1 MSVHTL
7 DIDSGERDPIAYPN
21 PGDYVVELKNPIYN
35 VSKISLV
42 SARIHA
48 SQLLINDRNNTF
60 SVNGTTVTLPNEN
73 YSGQELAEELTTQ
86 FQAASVPISTV
97 TYDKS
102 KNDLSFTGNS
112 PFTFEFYGGENG
124 FSTGTDGF
132 TTPHDILG
140 LPASNVVS
148 ISEKDTITQD
158 YTNLTNV
165 PGSSRQ
171 PGTWRTY
178 TFGSITLPNDW
189 TMNGF
194 KLTAT
199 VNGALD
205 GIPTA
210 EYVTLKMK
218 KQGIAAGTQPSVGMT
233 FNPQNQTSGITS
245 GGGKVYYTNVTQSRT
260 IVSNGSFSAGDVVDF
275 QMTIYVTYW
284 DTMSVNFAIE
294 YCPLTG
300 CDMLT
305 TGSINL
311 QGPDALILKISS
323 GAEELNKTVYSD
335 TPFYTGRILMC
346 GDVIN
351 YSGIDDTVE
360 HNFESGSQNISK
372 IRIQFFYS
380 SNNRLIPYDFRNAN
394 HVLKL
399 SINGVTDKLSRVPMV
414 KKGTELQNEERTEGY
429 RLPPNIQGK
438 VDDLNK
444 WNGFIYIFLIVLTG
458 CFFMVFTKPRRL
470 SE

>member
-73 YSGQELAEELTTQ
+73 YSGKELAEELTTQ

-102 KNDLSFTGNS
+102 KNDLSFSGNS

-140 LPASNVVS
+140 LPASN
-148 ISEKDTITQD
+148 IS
-158 YTNLTNV
+158 
-165 PGSSRQ
+165 
-171 PGTWRTY
+171 
-178 TFGSITLPNDW
+178 
-189 TMNGF
+189 
-194 KLTAT
+194 
-199 VNGALD
+199 
-205 GIPTA
+205 
-210 EYVTLKMK
+210 
-218 KQGIAAGTQPSVGMT
+218 
-233 FNPQNQTSGITS
+233 
-245 GGGKVYYTNVTQSRT
+245 
-260 IVSNGSFSAGDVVDF
+260 
-275 QMTIYVTYW
+275 
-284 DTMSVNFAIE
+284 SVNNT
-294 YCPLTG
+294 LV
-300 CDMLT
+300 

-360 HNFESGSQNISK
+360 HNFDSGSQNITK
-372 IRIQFFYS
+372 LRIQFFYS

-399 SINGVTDKLSRVPMV
+399 SIVGTTDKLSRVPMV
-414 KKGTELQNEERTEGY
+414 KKDTDEERTEGY

-444 WNGFIYIFLIVLTG
+444 WNAFIYIFLIVLTG

>member
-73 YSGQELAEELTTQ
+73 YSGNEIASELFTQ
-86 FQAASVPISTV
+86 FQSSSLPITSV

-102 KNDLSFTGNS
+102 KNDIIFGGTA
-112 PFTFEFYGGENG
+112 PFTFEFYGGVNG
-124 FSTGTDGF
+124 FANTSEGL

-140 LPASNVVS
+140 LPASNVS
-148 ISEKDTITQD
+148 
-158 YTNLTNV
+158 
-165 PGSSRQ
+165 
-171 PGTWRTY
+171 
-178 TFGSITLPNDW
+178 
-189 TMNGF
+189 
-194 KLTAT
+194 
-199 VNGALD
+199 
-205 GIPTA
+205 
-210 EYVTLKMK
+210 
-218 KQGIAAGTQPSVGMT
+218 
-233 FNPQNQTSGITS
+233 
-245 GGGKVYYTNVTQSRT
+245 
-260 IVSNGSFSAGDVVDF
+260 
-275 QMTIYVTYW
+275 
-284 DTMSVNFAIE
+284 SVNNTI
-294 YCPLTG
+294 
-300 CDMLT
+300 T

-372 IRIQFFYS
+372 LRIQFFYS

-414 KKGTELQNEERTEGY
+414 KKGTELQNEERTEGC

-438 VDDLNK
+438 ADDLNK
-444 WNGFIYIFLIVLTG
+444 WNAFIYIFLIILTG

>member
-48 SQLLINDRNNTF
+48 SQFLINDRNKTF
-60 SVNGTTVTLPNEN
+60 DFVVEQKNNCNITLTPGN
-73 YSGQELAEELTTQ
+73 YSGNSLATELQTKVN
-86 FQAASVPISTV
+86 AALGGAYVSSPIDFS
-97 TYDKS
+97 YDKD
-102 KNDLSFTGNS
+102 KNELVITSLSSAAPAGS
-112 PFTFEFYGGENG
+112 EFSFKFYDGTNG
-124 FSTGTDGF
+124 YHSSVATEGY

-140 LPASNVVS
+140 LPASNIRS
-148 ISEKDTITQD
+148 NTR
-158 YTNLTNV
+158 V
-165 PGSSRQ
+165 P
-171 PGTWRTY
+171 PE
-178 TFGSITLPNDW
+178 
-189 TMNGF
+189 
-194 KLTAT
+194 A
-199 VNGALD
+199 
-205 GIPTA
+205 
-210 EYVTLKMK
+210 
-218 KQGIAAGTQPSVGMT
+218 QGLLI
-233 FNPQNQTSGITS
+233 
-245 GGGKVYYTNVTQSRT
+245 
-260 IVSNGSFSAGDVVDF
+260 
-275 QMTIYVTYW
+275 
-284 DTMSVNFAIE
+284 
-294 YCPLTG
+294 
-300 CDMLT
+300 

-351 YSGIDDTVE
+351 YSGIDDAVE

-372 IRIQFFYS
+372 LRIQFFYS
-380 SNNRLIPYDFRNAN
+380 SNNRLIPYDFRSKSR
-394 HVLKL
+394 VK
-399 SINGVTDKLSRVPMV
+399 IIYKRDTDKLSRVPVV
-414 KKGTELQNEERTEGY
+414 KKGTELQNEKRTEGY

-444 WNGFIYIFLIVLTG
+444 WNAFIYIFLIVLTG

>member
-48 SQLLINDRNNTF
+48 SQFLINDRNKTF
-60 SVNGTTVTLPNEN
+60 DFVVHDTPEIVVTVTLTPGN
-73 YSGQELAEELTTQ
+73 YSGNSLATELQTKVN
-86 FQAASVPISTV
+86 AALGGAYVSSPIGFS
-97 TYDKS
+97 YDKD
-102 KNDLSFTGNS
+102 KNELIITSLSSAAPAGS
-112 PFTFEFYGGENG
+112 EFSFKFYDGTNG
-124 FSTGTDGF
+124 YHSSVATEGY

-140 LPASNVVS
+140 LPASNIRS
-148 ISEKDTITQD
+148 NTT
-158 YTNLTNV
+158 V
-165 PGSSRQ
+165 P
-171 PGTWRTY
+171 PE
-178 TFGSITLPNDW
+178 
-189 TMNGF
+189 
-194 KLTAT
+194 A
-199 VNGALD
+199 
-205 GIPTA
+205 
-210 EYVTLKMK
+210 
-218 KQGIAAGTQPSVGMT
+218 QGLLI
-233 FNPQNQTSGITS
+233 
-245 GGGKVYYTNVTQSRT
+245 
-260 IVSNGSFSAGDVVDF
+260 
-275 QMTIYVTYW
+275 
-284 DTMSVNFAIE
+284 
-294 YCPLTG
+294 
-300 CDMLT
+300 

-360 HNFESGSQNISK
+360 HNFDSGSQNISK
-372 IRIQFFYS
+372 LRIQFFYS

-399 SINGVTDKLSRVPMV
+399 SIVGTTDKLSRVPMV
-414 KKGTELQNEERTEGY
+414 KKDTDEERTEGY
-429 RLPPNIQGK
+429 PLPPNIQGK

-444 WNGFIYIFLIVLTG
+444 WNAFIYIFLIILTG